1 MNCSPIQ
8 TTHIMHN
15 VKGDVPEYLQSCS
28 VEEGVSALFRRTVS
42 KRTRHT
48 CESMLNMIGSLVNL
62 MCGKK
67 IFFGDITRCGR
78 VVGFIVKH
86 EQFAKV
92 FLNPDVLYRIYHL
105 SFLLGKVPASLL
117 TDSSPGMVPK
127 RWRRD
132 DETIE
137 FEDDESDSD
146 DDINDVELAE
156 EEEEEE
162 EETQQKDEATG
173 DAKNSKKGT
182 VSIRDVTT
190 EMLSDDSRLATLESV
205 RLDNLLHEQKTMQS
219 EKENVLHNVESLFYF
234 ALMIALKVALRV
246 ETVNKKV
253 PDFDKATDSQKRDA
267 WKRLTEKFS
276 FLNDFKKTA
285 FSA

>member
-1 MNCSPIQ
+1 M
-8 TTHIMHN
+8 
-15 VKGDVPEYLQSCS
+15 KK
-28 VEEGVSALFRRTVS
+28 RRE
-42 KRTRHT
+42 KRKNAI
-48 CESMLNMIGSLVNL
+48 CL
-62 MCGKK
+62 K
-67 IFFGDITRCGR
+67 F
-78 VVGFIVKH
+78 
-86 EQFAKV
+86 
-92 FLNPDVLYRIYHL
+92 
-105 SFLLGKVPASLL
+105 
-117 TDSSPGMVPK
+117 
-127 RWRRD
+127 
-132 DETIE
+132 
-137 FEDDESDSD
+137 
-146 DDINDVELAE
+146 E